1 MRHIYSLQ
9 RVCRVL
15 PRSKGAAAAALAPAA
30 LALAPAADAATA
42 LAAAAH
48 AAAALSTGANRA
60 AHLEPTRRLH
70 YTGVD
75 VFDV

>member
-1 MRHIYSLQ
+1 MHLFGMR
-9 RVCRVL
+9 RVHKVQHAA
-15 PRSKGAAAAALAPAA
+15 RSAARASGALAAAA
-30 LALAPAADAATA
+30 D
-42 LAAAAH
+42 AAAAH